1 MHLPNLSSLGLE
13 SILGLQQ
20 RAAEEYKGAF
30 GKMAQLSPAKDTT
43 SGHWELA
50 GLVLQNAFPVYP
62 QGFPQ
67 ELVSLFE
74 NYIGRK
80 VLGNVVA
87 SGTEIINRL
96 GKEHLQTG
104 FPIIYTSADSVFQ
117 LAAHENI
124 IPQDTLY
131 NWCRLARENILVGE
145 HAVARV
151 IARPFNGEEGNFWR
165 TEGRRDFSLKPPKP
179 TVLDLLEGA
188 GLQVRVAGK
197 VKDIFAGKGVTVHLP
212 AWGNNN
218 IINSVITEMEKD
230 FSGLLWATLVDFDML
245 YGHRNDVA
253 GFADA
258 LEKFDQQL
266 GVLMQKTKKDDII
279 FITADHGCDPTFQG
293 TDHTR
298 EYVPLFV
305 YGDGVRPV
313 ELGTRKSFADLGQ
326 TVADILGCQN
336 TKNGKSFAVELF
348 DRGDVNL

>member
-1 MHLPNLSSLGLE
+1 MYLPNLFSLGLE
-13 SILGLQQ
+13 SVLGLKKG
-20 RAAEEYKGAF
+20 AGEEYKGAF
-30 GKMAQLSPAKDTT
+30 AKMAQLSPASDTT

-50 GLVLQNAFPVYP
+50 GIVLESAFPVYP
-62 QGFPQ
+62 RGFPQ
-67 ELVSLFE
+67 EIVLLFE

-80 VLGNVVA
+80 ILGNVVS
-87 SGTEIINRL
+87 SGTEIIKQL
-96 GKEHLQTG
+96 GKKHLQTG
-104 FPIIYTSADSVFQ
+104 FPILYTSADSVFQ
-117 LAAHENI
+117 LAAHEKI
-124 IPQDTLY
+124 IPLDTLY
-131 NWCRLARENILVGE
+131 NWCRFARENILVEE

-165 TEGRRDFSLKPPKP
+165 TDGRRDFSLEPPEP
-179 TVLDLLEGA
+179 TVLDLLVGS
-188 GLQVRVAGK
+188 GLQVWAAGK

-212 AWGNNN
+212 ASGNDN
-218 IINSVITEMEKD
+218 IINSITTALEKD

-245 YGHRNDVA
+245 YGHRNDAA

-266 GVLMQKTKKDDII
+266 GVLLQKVKKGDIL

-305 YGDGVRPV
+305 YGEGVQPV
-313 ELGTRKSFADLGQ
+313 DLGIRKSFADLGQ
-326 TVADILGCQN
+326 TIANILGCHN
-336 TKNGKSFAVELF
+336 TKNGESFAVELF